1 MFAGG
6 DGPAIAPTIGGLQAG
21 YQGPG
26 GSSGMVQQQLRHA
39 LVRIAN
45 ATIAD
50 IGTPGRARF
59 SGGDMYQRM

>member
-1 MFAGG
+1 MPGRAARR
-6 DGPAIAPTIGGLQAG
+6 GPRNELALAD
-21 YQGPG
+21 
-26 GSSGMVQQQLRHA
+26 